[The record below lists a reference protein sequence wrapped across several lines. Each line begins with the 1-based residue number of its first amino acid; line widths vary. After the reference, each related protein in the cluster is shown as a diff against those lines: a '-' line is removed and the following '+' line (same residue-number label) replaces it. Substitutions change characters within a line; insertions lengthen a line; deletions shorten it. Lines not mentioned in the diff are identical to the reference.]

1 MKRYILYS
9 LSGLAA
15 LSAHSQNTS
24 NENVSP
30 NILLIVVDDMGFSD
44 TQPFGGEIQT
54 PHINRLAEQGIRFT
68 RFHTSS
74 LSAPTRAMLLTGV
87 DNHQNGL
94 GIMPPLHA
102 ENQYMQPG
110 YEGGINQ
117 RVMTLA
123 EVLHENNYY
132 TCMAGKW
139 HLGAQK
145 GNIPSERGFEQIF
158 TMLGGGAGH
167 FCHSFA
173 LSDSEQPVTFYLD
186 NGKKVDKLPDDFYST
201 RYYTDKMIEYLR
213 KCPQDKPFFGYLAFT
228 APHDPLQIIPEW
240 KDREKGTYDCGY
252 DSIRSARL
260 ERQKQ
265 MGLIPAQ
272 TPDTDLSN
280 PSIQWNKLSKEQQKE
295 QSRKME
301 IYASMIEYVDY
312 SIGRVLEELEKEHK
326 LDNTLVLFMSDNGA
340 NPKEPESYP
349 GNTKEVIQERY
360 DNQLENYG
368 NSNSFISLGEAWAEV
383 CNTPYSLYKMTT
395 HEGGICVPLIIS
407 GKNISQ
413 KGSIDHTT
421 LLHVTDLFPTI
432 LEYTHTQRP
441 SSYRHTTLA
450 PLYGKSFAQ
459 SLTDANALPIRT
471 SNDALCFEMK
481 EDKAVIQGKWKAVQ
495 LTPPHGDGTTWKL
508 YNLETDLAEQN
519 DLSEVYPEKLKELI
533 KLWKEYAKS
542 VGYIPSDQSMTI
554 KRIGAEAFYQY
565 QQSLSH

>member
-9 LSGLAA
+9 LSSLVA

-24 NENVSP
+24 NENVPP

-54 PHINRLAEQGIRFT
+54 PNINRLAEQGIRFT

-94 GIMPPLHA
+94 GTMPPLHA

-117 RVMTLA
+117 RVTTLA

-139 HLGAQK
+139 HLGTKK
-145 GNIPSERGFEQIF
+145 GNIPSERGFEQSF

-167 FCHSFA
+167 FCNSFA

-186 NGKKVDKLPDDFYST
+186 NGKKVEKLPDDFYST
-201 RYYTDKMIEYLR
+201 RYYADKMIEYLR

-240 KDREKGTYDCGY
+240 KDREKGRY
-252 DSIRSARL
+252 DSIRSTRL
-260 ERQKQ
+260 NRQKQ
-265 MGLIPAQ
+265 MGLIPSQ
-272 TPDTDLSN
+272 TPDTGLSN
-280 PSIQWNKLSKEQQKE
+280 PSIQWNKLSEEQKKE

-301 IYASMIEYVDY
+301 IYASMIEYIDY
-312 SIGRVLEELEKEHK
+312 SIGRVLEELENENKQ
-326 LDNTLVLFMSDNGA
+326 DNTLIIFMSDNGA
-340 NPKEPESYP
+340 NPKEPENYP
-349 GNTKEVIQERY
+349 GNTKELIQKRY
-360 DNQLENYG
+360 DNQLTNYG
-368 NSNSFISLGEAWAEV
+368 NPSSFISLGEAWAEV

-407 GKNISQ
+407 GKNIIQ
-413 KGSIDHTT
+413 KGSIDHIT

-441 SSYRHTTLA
+441 SSYHNTTLA

-459 SLTDANALPIRT
+459 KLTNTDSSPLRN

-495 LTPPHGDGTTWKL
+495 LTPPHGDGATWKL
-508 YNLETDLAEQN
+508 YNLETDIAEQN
-519 DLSEVYPEKLKELI
+519 DLSEIYPAKLKELI
-533 KLWKEYAKS
+533 AVWKEYAKS
-542 VGYIPSDQSMTI
+542 VGYIPSDKSMII
-554 KRIGAEAFYQY
+554 KRIGAKVFYEY
-565 QQSLSH
+565 QQ

>member
-1 MKRYILYS
+1 MKRCILYS
-9 LSGLAA
+9 LSGLVT
-15 LSAHSQNTS
+15 LSVYSQHTS
-24 NENVSP
+24 NRDVPP

-44 TQPFGGEIQT
+44 IQPFGGEIQT

-110 YEGGINQ
+110 YEGGINHS
-117 RVMTLA
+117 VMTLA

-145 GNIPSERGFEQIF
+145 ENIPSERGFDQSF

-167 FCHSFA
+167 FCNSFA

-186 NGKKVDKLPDDFYST
+186 NGKRVDKLPDDFYST

-213 KCPQDKPFFGYLAFT
+213 KCPQNKPFFSYLAFT

-240 KDREKGTYDCGY
+240 KNRNKGMYDGGY
-252 DSIRSARL
+252 DSIRVARL
-260 ERQKQ
+260 ERQRQ

-272 TPDTDLSN
+272 TPDTGLSN
-280 PSIQWNKLSKEQQKE
+280 PNKQWDFLNEKQKKE

-312 SIGRVLEELEKEHK
+312 SIGRVIKELEEEHK
-326 LDNTLVLFMSDNGA
+326 LNNTLILFMSDNGA

-349 GNTKEVIQERY
+349 GNTKETIQEKY
-360 DNQLENYG
+360 DNQLGNYG

-407 GKNISQ
+407 GKNMPQ
-413 KGSIDHTT
+413 KGSIDHST

-441 SSYRHTTLA
+441 SSYHNISLA
-450 PLYGKSFAQ
+450 PLYGKSFVQ
-459 SLTDANALPIRT
+459 KLTDTESSPSRT
-471 SNDALCFEMK
+471 SGEALCFEMK

-495 LTPPHGDGTTWKL
+495 LAPPHGDGTTWKL
-508 YNLETDLAEQN
+508 YNLETDIAEQN
-519 DLSEVYPEKLKELI
+519 DLSAIYPAKLKALI
-533 KLWKEYAKS
+533 ELWKDYAKS
-542 VGYIPSDQSMTI
+542 VGYIQSDHSSMI
-554 KRIGAEAFYQY
+554 KEIGAAQFYKYEAK
-565 QQSLSH
+565 SK

>member
-1 MKRYILYS
+1 MKRYILYT

-24 NENVSP
+24 GENVSP

-54 PHINRLAEQGIRFT
+54 PHINRLAAQGIRFT

-102 ENQYMQPG
+102 KNQYLQPG
-110 YEGGINQ
+110 YEGGINLN
-117 RVMTLA
+117 VMTLA
-123 EVLHENNYY
+123 EVLYENNYY

-145 GNIPSERGFEQIF
+145 ENLPSERGFEQSF

-167 FCHSFA
+167 FCNSFA

-186 NGKKVDKLPDDFYST
+186 NGKKVDKLPDNFYST

-240 KDREKGTYDCGY
+240 KDRNQGIYDAGY
-252 DSIRSARL
+252 DSIRIARL
-260 ERQKQ
+260 ERQRQ

-272 TPDTDLSN
+272 TPDTGLSN
-280 PSIQWNKLSKEQQKE
+280 PRIQWNRLGEEQQKE

-312 SIGRVLEELEKEHK
+312 SIGRVLGELEEEHK
-326 LDNTLVLFMSDNGA
+326 LDNTLIVFMSDNGA

-349 GNTKEVIQERY
+349 GNTKEVIQERF
-360 DNQLENYG
+360 DNQLNNYG
-368 NSNSFISLGEAWAEV
+368 NPDSFISLGEAWAEV

-407 GKNISQ
+407 GKDIIQ
-413 KGSIDHTT
+413 KGSIDRST

-432 LEYTHTQRP
+432 LEYTHTRRP
-441 SSYRHTTLA
+441 SSYHNTTLA

-459 SLTDANALPIRT
+459 RLTVADSSSLRT
-471 SNDALCFEMK
+471 PGEALCFEMK
-481 EDKAVIQGKWKAVQ
+481 EDKAVIQGKWKAVL
-495 LTPPHGDGTTWKL
+495 LTPPHGDGMTWKL
-508 YNLETDLAEQN
+508 YNMETDVAELH
-519 DLSEVYPEKLKELI
+519 DLSAVYPAKLKELI
-533 KLWKEYAKS
+533 GLWSDYAKA
-542 VGYIPSDQSMTI
+542 VGYIQSDRSSMI
-554 KRIGAEAFYQY
+554 KEIGATRFYQY
-565 QQSLSH
+565 KLPSK

>member
-1 MKRYILYS
+1 MKRYILYT

-24 NENVSP
+24 GENVSP

-54 PHINRLAEQGIRFT
+54 PHINRLAAQGIRFT

-102 ENQYMQPG
+102 KNQYLQPG
-110 YEGGINQ
+110 YEGGINLN
-117 RVMTLA
+117 VMTLA

-145 GNIPSERGFEQIF
+145 ENLPSERGFEESF

-167 FCHSFA
+167 FCNSFA

-186 NGKKVDKLPDDFYST
+186 NGKKVDKLPDNFYST

-240 KDREKGTYDCGY
+240 KDRNQGMYDAGY
-252 DSIRSARL
+252 DSIRIARL
-260 ERQKQ
+260 ERQRQ

-272 TPDTDLSN
+272 TPDTGLSN
-280 PSIQWNKLSKEQQKE
+280 PGIQWNRLSEEQQKE

-312 SIGRVLEELEKEHK
+312 SIGRVLGELEEEHK
-326 LDNTLVLFMSDNGA
+326 LDNTLIVFMSDNGA

-349 GNTKEVIQERY
+349 GNTKEVIQERF
-360 DNQLENYG
+360 DNQLNNYG
-368 NSNSFISLGEAWAEV
+368 NPDSFISLGEAWAEV

-407 GKNISQ
+407 GKDIIQ
-413 KGSIDHTT
+413 KGSIDRST

-432 LEYTHTQRP
+432 LEYTHTRRP
-441 SSYRHTTLA
+441 SSYHNTTLA

-459 SLTDANALPIRT
+459 RLTVADSSSLRT
-471 SNDALCFEMK
+471 PGEALCFEMK
-481 EDKAVIQGKWKAVQ
+481 EDKAVIQGKWKAVL
-495 LTPPHGDGTTWKL
+495 LTPPHGDGTTWTL
-508 YNLETDLAEQN
+508 YNMETDVAELH
-519 DLSEVYPEKLKELI
+519 DLSAVYPAKLKELI
-533 KLWKEYAKS
+533 GLWNDYAKA
-542 VGYIPSDQSMTI
+542 VGYIQSDRSSMI
-554 KRIGAEAFYQY
+554 KEIGATRFYQY
-565 QQSLSH
+565 KLPSE

>member
-1 MKRYILYS
+1 MKRYILYT

-24 NENVSP
+24 GKNVSP

-54 PHINRLAEQGIRFT
+54 PHINRLAAQGIRFT

-102 ENQYMQPG
+102 KNQYLQPG
-110 YEGGINQ
+110 YEGGINLN
-117 RVMTLA
+117 VMTLA

-145 GNIPSERGFEQIF
+145 ENLPSERGFEESF

-167 FCHSFA
+167 FCNSFA

-186 NGKKVDKLPDDFYST
+186 NGKKVDKLPDNFYST

-240 KDREKGTYDCGY
+240 KDRNQGMYDAGY
-252 DSIRSARL
+252 DSIRIARL
-260 ERQKQ
+260 ERQRQ

-272 TPDTDLSN
+272 TPDTGLSN
-280 PSIQWNKLSKEQQKE
+280 PGIQWNRLSEEQQKE

-312 SIGRVLEELEKEHK
+312 SIGRVLGELEEEHK
-326 LDNTLVLFMSDNGA
+326 LDNTLIVFMSDNGA

-349 GNTKEVIQERY
+349 GNTKEVIQERF
-360 DNQLENYG
+360 DNQLNNYG
-368 NSNSFISLGEAWAEV
+368 NPDSFISLGEAWAEV

-407 GKNISQ
+407 GKDIIQ
-413 KGSIDHTT
+413 KGSIDRST

-432 LEYTHTQRP
+432 LEYTHTRRP
-441 SSYRHTTLA
+441 SSYHNTTLA
-450 PLYGKSFAQ
+450 PLYGKSFVQRLTVADSS
-459 SLTDANALPIRT
+459 SLRT
-471 SNDALCFEMK
+471 PGEALCFEMK
-481 EDKAVIQGKWKAVQ
+481 EDKAVIQGKWKAVL
-495 LTPPHGDGTTWKL
+495 LTPPHGDGMTWKL
-508 YNLETDLAEQN
+508 YNMETDVAELH
-519 DLSEVYPEKLKELI
+519 DLSAVYPAKLKELI
-533 KLWKEYAKS
+533 GLWNDYAKA
-542 VGYIPSDQSMTI
+542 VGYIQSDHSSMI
-554 KRIGAEAFYQY
+554 KEIGATRFYQY
-565 QQSLSH
+565 KLPSE

>member
-1 MKRYILYS
+1 MKRYILYT

-24 NENVSP
+24 GENVSP

-54 PHINRLAEQGIRFT
+54 PHINRLAAQGIRFT

-102 ENQYMQPG
+102 KNQYLQPG
-110 YEGGINQ
+110 YEGGINLN
-117 RVMTLA
+117 VMTLA

-145 GNIPSERGFEQIF
+145 ENLPSERGFEQSF

-167 FCHSFA
+167 FCNSFA

-186 NGKKVDKLPDDFYST
+186 NGKKVDKLPDNFYST

-240 KDREKGTYDCGY
+240 KDRNQGIYDAGY
-252 DSIRSARL
+252 DSIRIARL
-260 ERQKQ
+260 ERQRQ

-272 TPDTDLSN
+272 TPDTGLSN
-280 PSIQWNKLSKEQQKE
+280 PRIQWNRLSEEQQKE

-312 SIGRVLEELEKEHK
+312 SIGRVLGELEEEHK
-326 LDNTLVLFMSDNGA
+326 LDNTLIVFMSDNGA

-349 GNTKEVIQERY
+349 ENTKEVIQERF
-360 DNQLENYG
+360 DNQLNNYG
-368 NSNSFISLGEAWAEV
+368 NPDSFISLGEAWAEV

-407 GKNISQ
+407 GKDIIQ
-413 KGSIDHTT
+413 KGSIDRST

-432 LEYTHTQRP
+432 LEYTHTRRP
-441 SSYRHTTLA
+441 SSYHNTTLA
-450 PLYGKSFAQ
+450 PLYGKSFVQRLTIADSS
-459 SLTDANALPIRT
+459 SLRT
-471 SNDALCFEMK
+471 PGEALCFEMK
-481 EDKAVIQGKWKAVQ
+481 EDKAVIQGKWKAVL

-508 YNLETDLAEQN
+508 YNMETDVAELH
-519 DLSEVYPEKLKELI
+519 DLSAVYPAKLKELI
-533 KLWKEYAKS
+533 GLWNDYAKA
-542 VGYIPSDQSMTI
+542 VGYIQSDRSSMI
-554 KRIGAEAFYQY
+554 KEIGATRFYQY
-565 QQSLSH
+565 KLPSE

>member
-1 MKRYILYS
+1 
-9 LSGLAA
+9 
-15 LSAHSQNTS
+15 
-24 NENVSP
+24 
-30 NILLIVVDDMGFSD
+30 
-44 TQPFGGEIQT
+44 
-54 PHINRLAEQGIRFT
+54 
-68 RFHTSS
+68 
-74 LSAPTRAMLLTGV
+74 
-87 DNHQNGL
+87 
-94 GIMPPLHA
+94 
-102 ENQYMQPG
+102 
-110 YEGGINQ
+110 
-117 RVMTLA
+117 
-123 EVLHENNYY
+123 
-132 TCMAGKW
+132 
-139 HLGAQK
+139 
-145 GNIPSERGFEQIF
+145 
-158 TMLGGGAGH
+158 
-167 FCHSFA
+167 
-173 LSDSEQPVTFYLD
+173 
-186 NGKKVDKLPDDFYST
+186 
-201 RYYTDKMIEYLR
+201 
-213 KCPQDKPFFGYLAFT
+213 
-228 APHDPLQIIPEW
+228 
-240 KDREKGTYDCGY
+240 
-252 DSIRSARL
+252 
-260 ERQKQ
+260 
-265 MGLIPAQ
+265 
-272 TPDTDLSN
+272 
-280 PSIQWNKLSKEQQKE
+280 
-295 QSRKME
+295 ME

-459 SLTDANALPIRT
+459 SLTDANASPIRA

-519 DLSEVYPEKLKELI
+519 DLSEVYPAKLKELI

-542 VGYIPSDQSMTI
+542 VGYIPSDRSMTI

>member
-1 MKRYILYS
+1 MKRYILYT

-24 NENVSP
+24 GENVSP

-54 PHINRLAEQGIRFT
+54 PHINRLAAQGIRFT

-102 ENQYMQPG
+102 KNQYLQPG
-110 YEGGINQ
+110 YEGGINLN
-117 RVMTLA
+117 VMTLA

-145 GNIPSERGFEQIF
+145 ENLPSERGFEESF

-167 FCHSFA
+167 FCNSFA

-186 NGKKVDKLPDDFYST
+186 NGKKVDKLPDNFYST
-201 RYYTDKMIEYLR
+201 RYYTDRMIEYLR

-240 KDREKGTYDCGY
+240 KDRNQGMYDAGY
-252 DSIRSARL
+252 DSIRIARL
-260 ERQKQ
+260 ERQRQ

-272 TPDTDLSN
+272 TPDTGLSN
-280 PSIQWNKLSKEQQKE
+280 PGIQWNRLSEEQQKE

-312 SIGRVLEELEKEHK
+312 SIGRVLGELEEEHK
-326 LDNTLVLFMSDNGA
+326 LDNTLIVFMSDNGA

-349 GNTKEVIQERY
+349 ENTKEIIQERF
-360 DNQLENYG
+360 DNQLNNYG
-368 NSNSFISLGEAWAEV
+368 NPDSFISLGEAWAEV

-407 GKNISQ
+407 GKDIIQ
-413 KGSIDHTT
+413 KGSIDRST

-432 LEYTHTQRP
+432 LEYTHTRRP
-441 SSYRHTTLA
+441 SSYHNTTLA
-450 PLYGKSFAQ
+450 PLYGKSFVQRLTVADSS
-459 SLTDANALPIRT
+459 SLRT
-471 SNDALCFEMK
+471 PGEALCFEMK
-481 EDKAVIQGKWKAVQ
+481 EDKAVIQGKWKAVL

-508 YNLETDLAEQN
+508 YNMETDVAELH
-519 DLSEVYPEKLKELI
+519 DLSAVYPAKLKELI
-533 KLWKEYAKS
+533 GLWNDYAKA
-542 VGYIPSDQSMTI
+542 VGYIQSDRSSMI
-554 KRIGAEAFYQY
+554 KEIGATRFYQY
-565 QQSLSH
+565 KLPSK

>member
-1 MKRYILYS
+1 MKRYILYT

-24 NENVSP
+24 GENVSP

-54 PHINRLAEQGIRFT
+54 PHINRLAAQGIRFT

-102 ENQYMQPG
+102 KNQYLQPG
-110 YEGGINQ
+110 YEGGINLN
-117 RVMTLA
+117 VMTLA

-139 HLGAQK
+139 HLGAHK
-145 GNIPSERGFEQIF
+145 ENLPSERGFEESF

-167 FCHSFA
+167 FCNSFA

-186 NGKKVDKLPDDFYST
+186 NGKKVDKLPDNFYST

-240 KDREKGTYDCGY
+240 KDRNQGMYDAGY
-252 DSIRSARL
+252 DSIRIARL
-260 ERQKQ
+260 ERQRQ

-272 TPDTDLSN
+272 TPDTGLSN
-280 PSIQWNKLSKEQQKE
+280 PGIQWNRLSEEQQKE

-312 SIGRVLEELEKEHK
+312 SIGRVLGELEEEHK
-326 LDNTLVLFMSDNGA
+326 LDNTLIVFMSDNGA

-349 GNTKEVIQERY
+349 GNTKEVIQERF
-360 DNQLENYG
+360 DNQLNNYG
-368 NSNSFISLGEAWAEV
+368 NPDSFISLGEAWAEV

-407 GKNISQ
+407 GKDIIQ
-413 KGSIDHTT
+413 KGSIDRST

-432 LEYTHTQRP
+432 LEYTHTRRP
-441 SSYRHTTLA
+441 SSYHNTTLA

-459 SLTDANALPIRT
+459 RLTVADSSSLRT
-471 SNDALCFEMK
+471 PGEALCFEMK
-481 EDKAVIQGKWKAVQ
+481 EDKAVIQGKWKAVL
-495 LTPPHGDGTTWKL
+495 LTPPHGDGTTWTL
-508 YNLETDLAEQN
+508 YNMETDVAELH
-519 DLSEVYPEKLKELI
+519 DLSAVYPAKLKELI
-533 KLWKEYAKS
+533 GLWNDYAKA
-542 VGYIPSDQSMTI
+542 VGYIQSDRSSMI
-554 KRIGAEAFYQY
+554 KEIGATRFYQY
-565 QQSLSH
+565 KLPSE

>member
-1 MKRYILYS
+1 MKRYILYT

-24 NENVSP
+24 GENVSP

-54 PHINRLAEQGIRFT
+54 PHINRLAAQGIRFT

-74 LSAPTRAMLLTGV
+74 LSAPTRAMLLTGD

-94 GIMPPLHA
+94 GIITPLHA
-102 ENQYMQPG
+102 KNQYLQPG
-110 YEGGINQ
+110 YEGGINLN
-117 RVMTLA
+117 VMTLA

-145 GNIPSERGFEQIF
+145 ENLPSERGFEQSF

-167 FCHSFA
+167 FCNSFA

-186 NGKKVDKLPDDFYST
+186 NGKKVDKLPDNFYST

-240 KDREKGTYDCGY
+240 KDRNQGIYDAGY
-252 DSIRSARL
+252 DSIRIARL
-260 ERQKQ
+260 ERQRQ

-272 TPDTDLSN
+272 TPDTGLSN
-280 PSIQWNKLSKEQQKE
+280 PGIQWNRLSEEQQKE

-312 SIGRVLEELEKEHK
+312 SIGRVLGELEEEHK
-326 LDNTLVLFMSDNGA
+326 LDNTLIVFMSDNGA

-349 GNTKEVIQERY
+349 GNTKEVIQERF
-360 DNQLENYG
+360 DNQLNNYG
-368 NSNSFISLGEAWAEV
+368 NPDSFISLGEAWAEV

-407 GKNISQ
+407 GKDIIQ
-413 KGSIDHTT
+413 KGSIDRST

-432 LEYTHTQRP
+432 LEYTHTRRP
-441 SSYRHTTLA
+441 SSYHNTTLA
-450 PLYGKSFAQ
+450 PLYGKSFVQRLTVADSS
-459 SLTDANALPIRT
+459 SLRT
-471 SNDALCFEMK
+471 PGEALCFEMK
-481 EDKAVIQGKWKAVQ
+481 EDKAVIQGKWKAVL

-508 YNLETDLAEQN
+508 YNMETDVAELH
-519 DLSEVYPEKLKELI
+519 DLSAVYPAKLKELI
-533 KLWKEYAKS
+533 GLWNDYAKA
-542 VGYIPSDQSMTI
+542 VGYIQSDRSSMI
-554 KRIGAEAFYQY
+554 KEIGATRFYQY
-565 QQSLSH
+565 KLPSE

>member
-1 MKRYILYS
+1 MKRYILYT

-24 NENVSP
+24 GENVSP

-54 PHINRLAEQGIRFT
+54 PHINRLAAQGIRFT

-102 ENQYMQPG
+102 KNQYLQPG
-110 YEGGINQ
+110 YEGGINLN
-117 RVMTLA
+117 VMTLA

-145 GNIPSERGFEQIF
+145 ENLPSERGFEQSF

-167 FCHSFA
+167 FCNSFA

-186 NGKKVDKLPDDFYST
+186 NGKKVDKLPDNFYST

-240 KDREKGTYDCGY
+240 KDRNQGMYDAGY
-252 DSIRSARL
+252 DSIRIARL
-260 ERQKQ
+260 ERQRQ

-272 TPDTDLSN
+272 TPDTGLSN
-280 PSIQWNKLSKEQQKE
+280 PGIQWNRLSEEQQKE

-312 SIGRVLEELEKEHK
+312 SIGRVLGELEEEHK
-326 LDNTLVLFMSDNGA
+326 LDNTLIVFMSDNGA

-349 GNTKEVIQERY
+349 GNTKEVIQERF
-360 DNQLENYG
+360 DNQLNNYG
-368 NSNSFISLGEAWAEV
+368 NPGSFISLGEAWAEV

-407 GKNISQ
+407 GKDIIQ
-413 KGSIDHTT
+413 KGSIDRST

-432 LEYTHTQRP
+432 LEYTHTRRP
-441 SSYRHTTLA
+441 SSYHNTTLA

-459 SLTDANALPIRT
+459 RLTVADSSSLRT
-471 SNDALCFEMK
+471 PGEALCFEMK
-481 EDKAVIQGKWKAVQ
+481 EDKAVIQGKWKAVL
-495 LTPPHGDGTTWKL
+495 LTPPHGDGMTWKL
-508 YNLETDLAEQN
+508 YNMETDVAELH
-519 DLSEVYPEKLKELI
+519 DLSAVYPAKLKELI
-533 KLWKEYAKS
+533 GLWSDYAKA
-542 VGYIPSDQSMTI
+542 VGYIQSDRSSMI
-554 KRIGAEAFYQY
+554 KEIGAIRFYQY
-565 QQSLSH
+565 KLPSK